1 MQRFL
6 LLLVPFL
13 GLVSCSSSDESGA
26 SAEPQESGAKNWG
39 ELTDNNN
46 PFVFKKEDVESGED
60 GVVTSGKRSQF
71 DKRTRSAYA
80 EANSSVPSYL
90 QKDYQKKAWAGG
102 KDYSTGSYKTK
113 GFGGSDKKS
122 WFAGKSSNEASKVAR
137 ASGQN
142 YATGSYRTGS
152 ANETGRSVAS
162 GSSNYVER
170 RAADGWGRSP
180 AILTPQDQ
188 RKLTMGQAKSLL
200 GR

>member
-1 MQRFL
+1 MQHHFL
-6 LLLVPFL
+6 FLIPIL
-13 GLVSCSSSDESGA
+13 GLVSCSSSETSEA
-26 SAEPQESGAKNWG
+26 SAEPEQSGAKNWG
-39 ELTDNNN
+39 EMTDSNN
-46 PFVFKKEDVESGED
+46 PFVFKKDDVESGED

-71 DKRTRSAYA
+71 DKRTKSAYA

-90 QKDYQKKAWAGG
+90 EKDYQKKAWSGG

-113 GFGGSDKKS
+113 GFNDSGKKS
-122 WFAGKSSNEASKVAR
+122 WFAGKSSDEASKVSR

-142 YATGSYRTGS
+142 YATGSFQTGA

-162 GSSNYVER
+162 GSSSYVES

-180 AILTPQDQ
+180 SILTPQDQ

>member
-6 LLLVPFL
+6 LLLIPFL
-13 GLVSCSSSDESGA
+13 GLASCSSSDESEA

-39 ELTDNNN
+39 KMTDNNN
-46 PFVFKKEDVESGED
+46 PFTFKKEDVESGVD

-71 DKRTRSAYA
+71 DKRTRSAYT

-90 QKDYQKKAWAGG
+90 QKDYQKKTWAGG
-102 KDYSTGSYKTK
+102 KDYATGSYKTK
-113 GFGGSDKKS
+113 GFGGSEKRS
-122 WFAGKSSNEASKVAR
+122 WFAGKSSDEMSKVAR

-142 YATGSYRTGS
+142 YATGSYQTGS
-152 ANETGRSVAS
+152 ANEVGRSVVS
-162 GSSNYVER
+162 GSSRYVQS

-180 AILTPQDQ
+180 SILTPQDQ
-188 RKLTMGQAKSLL
+188 RQLTMGQAKSLM